1 MSEPIALPPVLDLKA
16 VEALKAALLE
26 RRGQPLQI
34 DASGVQRLG
43 GLCLQTLLAA
53 RKTWEGDVFPFSIE
67 PRSEAFSETLR
78 LFGAE
83 ARFESVAPIGVE
95 A

>member
-1 MSEPIALPPVLDLKA
+1 MSEPMNLPPVLDLKA
-16 VEALKAALLE
+16 AEGLRAALLA

-43 GLCLQTLLAA
+43 GLCLQVLLAA
-53 RKTWEGDVFPFSIE
+53 RKTWEGDVFPFSIDQ
-67 PRSEAFSETLR
+67 RSEAFSEMLR

-83 ARFESVAPIGVE
+83 TRFESATPIGVE